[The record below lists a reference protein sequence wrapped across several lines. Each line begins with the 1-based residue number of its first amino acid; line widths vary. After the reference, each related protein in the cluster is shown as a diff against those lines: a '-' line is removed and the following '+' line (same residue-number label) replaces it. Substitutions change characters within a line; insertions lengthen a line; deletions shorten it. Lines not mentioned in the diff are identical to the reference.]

1 MGMEEIEIPLFPLN
15 TVLFPGGPL
24 PLRIF
29 EARYLDMVSDC
40 LRNDRPFGVC
50 LISAGAEAGSP
61 AETVAVGTLARIVD
75 WSQLEGGLLG
85 VTARGE
91 RRFELLARQVRPDR
105 LIIGAA
111 RVLPDEEG
119 RPVPGHLQ
127 ALAALLTQFMEH
139 VGGHY
144 RGLETRYDDAAWV
157 SYRLCELL
165 PIPLAR
171 KQYFLELQDPVQ
183 RLEQLSRIV
192 ASIAESRA

>member
-1 MGMEEIEIPLFPLN
+1 MEEIGIPLFPLN

-29 EARYLDMVSDC
+29 EPRYLDMVSDC

-50 LISAGAEAGSP
+50 LITAGAEAGSP

-75 WSQLEGGLLG
+75 WSRLEGGLLG

-91 RRFELLARQVRPDR
+91 RRFELLARQVRPDG
-105 LIIGAA
+105 LILGTVRIL
-111 RVLPDEEG
+111 RDEES
-119 RPVPGHLQ
+119 RPVPEHLQ
-127 ALAALLTQFMEH
+127 ALAALLTRFMEH

-144 RGLETRYDDAAWV
+144 RGVETHYDDAAWV

-165 PIPLAR
+165 PIAPAR
-171 KQYFLELQDPVQ
+171 RQHFLELEDAVQ

-192 ASIAESRA
+192 AAIAESRD